1 MWFDL
6 LWKLVEKYEGWQQH
20 AVEAEQ
26 VEDYEQKKICI
37 YLLFNFEFRAPIKLW
52 IIWSY
57 LNDITDLCFGID
69 TDSLLIMSAS
79 VVYQNDWHAG
89 MHWRNCI
96 SILHSLIFVKLNMP
110 ITKVCFFIFVASFN
124 LMRSALPFLFISSF
138 APHCRPPN
146 GWAQCHPL
154 PTFHVGPIFSPSCA
168 WLRGCVKV
176 GTVLWVFLAEKEW
189 KKTEG
194 VL

>member
-1 MWFDL
+1 ML
-6 LWKLVEKYEGWQQH
+6 LRQSKWRIMS
-20 AVEAEQ
+20 
-26 VEDYEQKKICI
+26 KKRFVFI
-37 YLLFNFEFRAPIKLW
+37 YYLILNFVHQSNCGLCGHG
-52 IIWSY
+52 SY
-57 LNDITDLCFGID
+57 LNYITDLCFGID

-176 GTVLWVFLAEKEW
+176 GTVLWVFADSGRERMKEDW
-189 KKTEG
+189 RG
-194 VL
+194 AIVLILPW